1 MTVDSMRVLLLP
13 LDRKVSQADGRE
25 AAVTFAPAIAA
36 VAEVDSLASHT
47 TYRASRTSS
56 SWYADLFDWRRA
68 EGVNAVDIQRAISEY
83 ELVLIYAITTPASAA
98 TSTSPASSPS
108 CAGVIAARCPATA
121 TARQQEQEQDGQ

>member
-36 VAEVDSLASHT
+36 VAEVDSFASHT

-98 TSTSPASSPS
+98 TTPASSPS

-121 TARQQEQEQDGQ
+121 TARQQEQEQEGQ